1 MARSVDDESES
12 EIVPGFGVM
21 TLTPPRTSSDSTN
34 KSLSLLQQWNNY
46 FQKGTLEDFQRLCA
60 DLGITSDLPSKTK
73 CREVGPWMPIPRI
86 SMLT

>member
-21 TLTPPRTSSDSTN
+21 TLTPSTSSGPTN
-34 KSLSLLQQWNNY
+34 KRLSLLQQWNNY

-73 CREVGPWMPIPRI
+73 CREVGP
-86 SMLT
+86 

>member
-1 MARSVDDESES
+1 MARYTDEESES

-21 TLTPPRTSSDSTN
+21 TLTPSTSSDSTN
-34 KSLSLLQQWNNY
+34 KRLPLLQQWNNY

-60 DLGITSDLPSKTK
+60 DLDLASDLPSKTK
-73 CREVGPWMPIPRI
+73 CREVGPMTPISHK